1 MKLHS
6 FTGLITN
13 SSSVVYGFPNKDPQI
28 NTAITSLCN
37 FLDEDLDVSI
47 IRKLTDG
54 FLDYVLD
61 EVGDLVI
68 PFKNQR
74 DDDQELIDKVNEFL
88 TKKEVNIFRLERS
101 SKIELYNLLVGT
113 TFYDEVISNYNEYD
127 YGPKYSL
134 ELMNNKNN
142 RILNLN
148 NFCDNF
154 FEYAEVRDY

>member
-13 SSSVVYGFPNKDPQI
+13 SSSVVYGFPKEDASVNR
-28 NTAITSLCN
+28 AITSLRD
-37 FLDEDLDVSI
+37 FLAEDLDVTI
-47 IRKLTDG
+47 VRKISDE
-54 FLDYVLD
+54 FLDYVVD
-61 EVGDLVI
+61 EIGDLVT
-68 PFKNQR
+68 PWKNQR

-148 NFCDNF
+148 NLCDNF
-154 FEYAEVRDY
+154 FEYVEVGDY